1 MREGPDIAHIASLVG
16 DPARANMLTAL
27 IGGTALTASELAL
40 EGGVML
46 PTASSHLA
54 KLMAGG
60 LLKLTVQGRHRY
72 YALAGPHIAAML
84 ESITGVAATVGPQ
97 RVRPGPRDKPM
108 RDARV
113 CYDHLAG
120 DLAVAMLDGLLAQG
134 VLVTE
139 DAVRLG
145 RDAPSFFAARGIDV
159 AGLANHRRPVCRICL
174 DWSVR
179 RSHLSGALGAAILD
193 KAFAEN
199 WARRESGG
207 RVVSFSPKGR
217 RAFASQFLA
226 EQVLPQRAQPESV
239 LAASA

>member
-40 EGGVML
+40 EAGVML

-54 KLMAGG
+54 KLMGGG

-108 RDARV
+108 REARV

-120 DLAVAMLDGLLAQG
+120 DLAVAMFDGLLAQG
-134 VLVTE
+134 VLV
-139 DAVRLG
+139 AG
-145 RDAPSFFAARGIDV
+145 RRRDPPRATRRRRSSHRAGSTCRRCPATAGRSAAPASTGACGARICRAGWAPRSSTRCLPRNGRAARAA
-159 AGLANHRRPVCRICL
+159 AG
-174 DWSVR
+174 W
-179 RSHLSGALGAAILD
+179 
-193 KAFAEN
+193 
-199 WARRESGG
+199 
-207 RVVSFSPKGR
+207 
-217 RAFASQFLA
+217 
-226 EQVLPQRAQPESV
+226 
-239 LAASA
+239 

>member
-1 MREGPDIAHIASLVG
+1 MREGPDIARIASLVG

-27 IGGTALTASELAL
+27 IGGTALTATELAL

-46 PTASSHLA
+46 STASSHLA

-120 DLAVAMLDGLLAQG
+120 DLAVAMFDGLLARG
-134 VLVTE
+134 IIVLE
-139 DAVRLG
+139 SDAARIG
-145 RDAPSFFAARGIDV
+145 PQAHSFFAARGIDTD
-159 AGLANHRRPVCRICL
+159 ALSSHRRPVCRICL

-179 RSHLSGALGAAILD
+179 RSHLSGGLGAAILD
-193 KAFAEN
+193 KVFAEK
-199 WARRESGG
+199 WAHRESGG

-217 RAFASQFLA
+217 QAFSSLFMA
-226 EQVLPQRAQPESV
+226 EQVPSSRALPKAV
-239 LAASA
+239 LA